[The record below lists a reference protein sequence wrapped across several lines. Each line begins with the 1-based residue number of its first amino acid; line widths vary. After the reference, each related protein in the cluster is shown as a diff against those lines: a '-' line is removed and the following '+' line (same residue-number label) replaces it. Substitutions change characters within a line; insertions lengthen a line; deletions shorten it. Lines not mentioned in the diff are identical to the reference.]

1 MFCFLIIYLDLIL
14 GICLSCSVRSLTS
27 LLSSF
32 WGIFFFLHIPK
43 GFLLWPHGFMVNQWL
58 VRTFNK
64 APIRFPPSADGSECE
79 WRRSTFRVQTNLKS
93 VLDFI
98 LRWPW
103 HSWDFLFGAFCTAS
117 LSASDVWRT
126 WFCSG
131 YSCICT
137 QPPSQPFICGKL
149 CLVTLWLISRIDQQ
163 QTNRKSCFQR
173 FNI

>member
-1 MFCFLIIYLDLIL
+1 
-14 GICLSCSVRSLTS
+14 
-27 LLSSF
+27 
-32 WGIFFFLHIPK
+32 
-43 GFLLWPHGFMVNQWL
+43 MVNQWL

-149 CLVTLWLISRIDQQ
+149 CLVTLWLISRISLLYFWLVHLCAWANPSGSAAFGQQ
-163 QTNRKSCFQR
+163 DFGLPHSFCLEYALFYWYLPW
-173 FNI
+173 I